1 MRRVVLFLVIT
12 VGVCT
17 GTHAQEKDSTL
28 VEKKEAP
35 QTIPDFEV
43 ITDRWRDI
51 QPPPYELYV
60 AGSLIDPYNQNT
72 LKGDFP
78 LLGQNTFFVLIA
90 SLDQGGAF
98 VTIPTPSGVSTRDVS
113 QETFFGRSERLIL
126 NTRANLTLEL
136 YNGDVAY
143 RPRDWEVKVTGSFN
157 YNYVRLQ
164 EHNGV
169 NINVRKGN
177 DREDSHFG
185 FQELSFEKHLFDI
198 SDRYD
203 FISAK
208 VGIQRFSSDFRGFVF
223 SDYNL
228 GARLFGSADNN
239 RVQYNVI
246 ILPLREKDTNSELN
260 TVFDD
265 REQTV
270 GIANVYLQDL
280 LALGHTTQFSFHYNN
295 DRASTHVDENGIPVR
310 PSIAGNTRQHEITSM
325 FAGWTGDGHV
335 GVLNVNHA
343 AYYVFGTDDFN
354 SFAGRSIDISAYM
367 AAVELSIDQ
376 DWMRFKISGLFAS
389 GDDTPTDDVGGGF
402 DSIIDQ
408 PFFAGGPF
416 SFWNSQGIGL
426 EGVGL
431 VQRNSIFPNL
441 RSNKF
446 EGQSNFVNPGF
457 MLLGIGYEA
466 DLTPEVKA
474 IVHGNYM
481 RFASTATLEQFI
493 NQSSLHE
500 QIGIDLSLGILY
512 RPFFNNNALIAV
524 GLAAFSPMAGFTDIY
539 ERSDMLYSTFAS
551 FIMTY

>member
-1 MRRVVLFLVIT
+1 VLLFVVLT
-12 VGVCT
+12 ACT
-17 GTHAQEKDSTL
+17 GASALGQEQDSTL
-28 VEKKEAP
+28 SEKKDTL
-35 QTIPDFEV
+35 QTVQDFEV

-60 AGSLIDPYNQNT
+60 AGSLLDPYNQNI

-78 LLGQNTFFVLIA
+78 FLGQNTFFVLIA
-90 SLDQGGAF
+90 SLDQFGTL
-98 VTIPTPSGVSTRDVS
+98 VKVPTPSGVATRDVGQS
-113 QETFFGRSERLIL
+113 SFFGRWERLIL
-126 NTRANLTLEL
+126 NSRANLTVEI
-136 YNGDVAY
+136 YNGDAAF

-169 NINVRKGN
+169 NFNVRKGH

-208 VGIQRFSSDFRGFVF
+208 VGIQRFSSDFRGFIF
-223 SDYNL
+223 TDYNL
-228 GARLFGSADNN
+228 GARLFGSAANN
-239 RVQYNVI
+239 RIQYNVI
-246 ILPLREKDTNSELN
+246 ILPLLEKETNSELN

-270 GIANVYLQDL
+270 CIANWYHQDL

-295 DRASTHVDENGIPVR
+295 DRASRHFDENGFPVR
-310 PSIAGNTRQHEITSM
+310 PSLLGNARPHDVTSM
-325 FAGWTGDGHV
+325 FAGWTGDGHF

-343 AYYVFGTDDFN
+343 VYYVFGTDDFN
-354 SFAGRSIDISAYM
+354 SLAGRPVDISAYM
-367 AAVELSIDQ
+367 SALELSIDQ
-376 DWMRFKISGLFAS
+376 DWMRFKVSGLYAS
-389 GDDTPTDDVGGGF
+389 GDDAPTDGVGGGF
-402 DSIIDQ
+402 DAIIDQ
-408 PFFAGGPF
+408 PIFAGGPF
-416 SFWNSQGIGL
+416 GFWNSQGIGL
-426 EGVGL
+426 QGVGL
-431 VQRNSIFPNL
+431 VQRNSFLPNL

-457 MLLGIGYEA
+457 VLLGLGYEA
-466 DLTPEVKA
+466 DLTPELKA
-474 IVHGNYM
+474 ILHGNYM
-481 RFASTATLEQFI
+481 RFANTSSLEQFL

-512 RPFFNNNALIAV
+512 RPFFNNNAIVAI
-524 GLAAFSPMAGFTDIY
+524 GFAAFSPMAGFTDIY
-539 ERSDMLYSTFAS
+539 ERSGMLYSTFAS
-551 FIMTY
+551 VIMTY

>member
-1 MRRVVLFLVIT
+1 
-12 VGVCT
+12 
-17 GTHAQEKDSTL
+17 
-28 VEKKEAP
+28 
-35 QTIPDFEV
+35 
-43 ITDRWRDI
+43 
-51 QPPPYELYV
+51 
-60 AGSLIDPYNQNT
+60 
-72 LKGDFP
+72 
-78 LLGQNTFFVLIA
+78 
-90 SLDQGGAF
+90 
-98 VTIPTPSGVSTRDVS
+98 
-113 QETFFGRSERLIL
+113 
-126 NTRANLTLEL
+126 
-136 YNGDVAY
+136 
-143 RPRDWEVKVTGSFN
+143 
-157 YNYVRLQ
+157 
-164 EHNGV
+164 
-169 NINVRKGN
+169 
-177 DREDSHFG
+177 
-185 FQELSFEKHLFDI
+185 
-198 SDRYD
+198 
-203 FISAK
+203 
-208 VGIQRFSSDFRGFVF
+208 
-223 SDYNL
+223 
-228 GARLFGSADNN
+228 
-239 RVQYNVI
+239 
-246 ILPLREKDTNSELN
+246 
-260 TVFDD
+260 
-265 REQTV
+265 
-270 GIANVYLQDL
+270 
-280 LALGHTTQFSFHYNN
+280 
-295 DRASTHVDENGIPVR
+295 
-310 PSIAGNTRQHEITSM
+310 M